1 MDAVALQHIKKSYTS
16 YSSEIVLTGQT
27 RQSRT
32 RQVLRDLSVCFPIGQ
47 LTVIVGRSGC
57 GKSTLLKLLAGKEQ
71 PRGTDRDAAG
81 LAQRASQPGP
91 VCHHVDERAA
101 QRRHGLRRGQ
111 DAGGAL

>member
-47 LTVIVGRSGC
+47 LTVLSLI
-57 GKSTLLKLLAGKEQ
+57 
-71 PRGTDRDAAG
+71 
-81 LAQRASQPGP
+81 
-91 VCHHVDERAA
+91 HI
-101 QRRHGLRRGQ
+101 
-111 DAGGAL
+111 